1 MNAKKILLVDDDASV
16 RATLGRVLEA
26 EEYDVLPA
34 ESAQKALAQFL
45 RRTPDLVLLDLDMP
59 DGDGWQVFELMEQ
72 SHPLVPIIVLTGLP
86 NQMRRAT
93 DYGIDALMEKPLD
106 FPMLLTT
113 IRELLAESEPQRVA
127 RLTDKG
133 FTTRLLDA
141 HRKNEVAV

>member
-26 EEYDVLPA
+26 EEYDVFPA

-113 IRELLAESEPQRVA
+113 IRELLAES
-127 RLTDKG
+127 
-133 FTTRLLDA
+133 
-141 HRKNEVAV
+141 